1 MRLTFLILVLLGLLF
16 LITLVIFNTLLY
28 DKTLAYVRPEK
39 TNLDLKIENIKY
51 RVLNLRTKI
60 TQDSF

>member
-51 RVLNLRTKI
+51 RVLSLKTKI
-60 TQDSF
+60 SGDSF